1 MKLSVAIAVL
11 MLVLAAHSDAQE
23 AEVAEP
29 TIEQRFADFQQQMQT
44 LTDDLGEKTKAALE
58 KFHTSDIAVK
68 TKSFFAEQFEK
79 IKAKIDETFP
89 KES

>member
-1 MKLSVAIAVL
+1 MLSYT
-11 MLVLAAHSDAQE
+11 DAQE

-68 TKSFFAEQFEK
+68 TK
-79 IKAKIDETFP
+79 
-89 KES
+89 

>member
-1 MKLSVAIAVL
+1 MLSYT
-11 MLVLAAHSDAQE
+11 DAQE

-44 LTDDLGEKTKAALE
+44 LTNDLGEKTKAALE

-68 TKSFFAEQFEK
+68 TK
-79 IKAKIDETFP
+79 
-89 KES
+89 